1 MNRYVILLQYQHIT
15 WSIQSVFIFFANFVF
30 QSYFSQTH
38 PSWIRSFSLACCI
51 FFPHILNI
59 ERYGLMSFS
68 SNSDITNHP
77 SSDIISYGEDF
88 CFTKVIPL
96 QAELMFFYLQN
107 LKYISVTTLCVP
119 KGLAS
124 LPYSTFNVEGP
135 HIQLHSLKEDVTDQS
150 SVSKR
155 SNDSERIKKLSF
167 VPFFFLMNGSR
178 RYGVYLYAMEY
189 HSAL

>member
-1 MNRYVILLQYQHIT
+1 MSDFSDLKNNNNKPFHEQIRYFATILAYYMEY
-15 WSIQSVFIFFANFVF
+15 SVCFHLLCQFVF

-96 QAELMFFYLQN
+96 
-107 LKYISVTTLCVP
+107 
-119 KGLAS
+119 
-124 LPYSTFNVEGP
+124 
-135 HIQLHSLKEDVTDQS
+135 
-150 SVSKR
+150 
-155 SNDSERIKKLSF
+155 
-167 VPFFFLMNGSR
+167 
-178 RYGVYLYAMEY
+178 
-189 HSAL
+189 